1 MLFELARLEYERDM
15 LTSLCSVLNSVY
27 NNALVDLE
35 KFNLNEVSEFDRSHY
50 RNLYRMVYDGAC
62 PVKSVPITDDTIKR
76 DLWDC
81 AKCYTVSDI
90 NDTLAYTC
98 LVGIPRNQ
106 ETVISEKT
114 RNALGVHVG
123 DLGGVKLQ
131 DNFLS
136 KSLGVLLY
144 DVVFPESLINFGRVP
159 PVVCMRLFNDS
170 RNMINRNGKKYE
182 LYDNDGSLIL
192 SAEPAKTFFTR
203 RDTAQIKYPRGGIK
217 IFDNPSVIGRREI
230 LAELARRYKAK
241 GK

>member
-1 MLFELARLEYERDM
+1 MLFKLAELEYERNM
-15 LTSLCSVLNSVY
+15 LSSLCSVLNSAY
-27 NNALVDLE
+27 NNALADAE
-35 KFNLNEVSEFDRSHY
+35 NFNWADIPEFDRSHY

-62 PVKSVPITDDTIKR
+62 PVRSVPITDDTIKQ

-90 NDTLAYTC
+90 NDTLAYTY
-98 LVGIPRNQ
+98 LVGMPRNQ

-182 LYDNDGSLIL
+182 LYDNNGSLIL
-192 SAEPAKTFFTR
+192 SVGPAKTFFTR
-203 RDTAQIKYPRGGIK
+203 RDTARIKYPRGGIK
-217 IFDNPSVIGRREI
+217 IFNNPVVVERKSI
-230 LAELARRYKAK
+230 LAGLAERYNAK
-241 GK
+241 IK